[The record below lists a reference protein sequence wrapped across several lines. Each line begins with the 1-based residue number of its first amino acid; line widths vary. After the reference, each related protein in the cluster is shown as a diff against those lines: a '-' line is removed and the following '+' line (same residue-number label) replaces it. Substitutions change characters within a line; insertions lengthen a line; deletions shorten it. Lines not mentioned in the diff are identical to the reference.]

1 MLPLNVELRPSHQ
14 QSWKLQS
21 CTPELLRF
29 HTSATLG
36 FRGTCLGRILFTC
49 VGGHLALPDKGAALV
64 SREDG
69 GNLLVNPPRE
79 VWERGELTPTE
90 LTQWSFLI
98 AAAGQAMLKVLPQ
111 LHLGCISYWE
121 AGNWALNFAA
131 EPHGPGSQG
140 MKSGP
145 EHRRVHL
152 HLLGRSR
159 NAADPS
165 WQWGEAPKFP
175 DYADRHAW
183 AAKHELLT
191 AAECRQIVT
200 EVERVL
206 RERYGFAT
214 NQISPWETCTSCEYP
229 MVVTP
234 EQSAGRCAECGD
246 QHFGVCYLE

>member
-1 MLPLNVELRPSHQ
+1 
-14 QSWKLQS
+14 
-21 CTPELLRF
+21 
-29 HTSATLG
+29 
-36 FRGTCLGRILFTC
+36 LGRTLFTC
-49 VGGHLALPDKGAALV
+49 AGGHLLLPDKGAALV

-79 VWERGELTPTE
+79 VWERGELTPSE
-90 LTQWSFLI
+90 LTQWSFLV

-111 LHLGCISYWE
+111 LNLGCINYWE

-131 EPHGPGSQG
+131 EPHVPDSSKSGSGG

-159 NAADPS
+159 NAIDPS
-165 WQWGEAPKFP
+165 WRWGEAPKFP
-175 DYADRHAW
+175 DYADRQAW
-183 AAKHELLT
+183 ASKHELLS
-191 AAECRQIVT
+191 AAECSQIVA
-200 EVERVL
+200 EAKRVL
-206 RERYGFAT
+206 RERYGFTAQ
-214 NQISPWETCTSCEYP
+214 QISPWETCTGCEYP

-234 EQSAGRCAECGD
+234 EQSAGRCSECGD